1 MGLFGPAW
9 RTDNPRKLDRAIA
22 SVSRYAPPSYNEK
35 MLIRIALEAP
45 LEEVALAAVAHM
57 KGFALSSTAQQS
69 RRPAVAH
76 AAAREV
82 PDAGYIFQHIIDSDD
97 ALTSTRLII
106 VERMTSPSDLSYTVR
121 KAREDEVRIAAAKR
135 LTSLGELCRVIEK
148 VSEEGNGPLLDVLCD
163 ASERALEAE
172 KDQDVLADC
181 ACHPWKYATQAVE
194 LMNARTRAGQK
205 RLASVV
211 ENGKDREA
219 CKRALERISDQGLLK
234 DLALTDTKYA
244 YDAMM
249 RMDDSDDNA
258 QGWLSTVAQ
267 RAKQDSVRRAAAERI
282 TNEDILADIVSRSSA
297 RWEYDKGHAAL
308 VRIHDQDIL
317 RTIATKEYD
326 VFAEEAVEMLEAETP
341 EGRDR
346 LKHVSHYGK
355 AAGKDAARRRLL
367 KLEYADK
374 VAISNDAEILQLIE
388 SLRRN
393 WNDVKY
399 MDSELCDEI
408 CEEAL
413 NAVSEDGLIRFA
425 TDFDGYSYHM
435 NNYRILALK
444 RLRTILK
451 DTPREEE
458 FVSTFRERL
467 FASPADRQ
475 SVLRPMSHYYG
486 VSVAEA
492 AWLVGGTPWVHKLMD
507 IVESAPDKGGY
518 GELSVA
524 NTYAQELRD
533 IYEVAGGRLGQVRQ
547 MRGLRYPKHV
557 DYYDSY
563 CASECEDR
571 IVDLVF

>member
-9 RTDNPRKLDRAIA
+9 STDNPRKLDRAIA
-22 SVSRYAPPSYNEK
+22 SISRYAVPNYNEK

-82 PDAGYIFQHIIDSDD
+82 PDAGYIFQHIIDSED

-106 VERMTSPSDLSYTVR
+106 VERMTSQRDLAYTAW
-121 KAREDEVRIAAAKR
+121 KAQEDEVRIAAAKR
-135 LTSLGELCRVIEK
+135 LTSLEELRYVMEK
-148 VSEEGNGPLLDVLCD
+148 LSEQDGGPVLDVLCD

-172 KDQDVLADC
+172 KDQDVLTAC
-181 ACHPWKYATQAVE
+181 ACYPWKYATRAVE
-194 LMNARTRAGQK
+194 LMNTRTRADQK

-219 CKRALERISDQGLLK
+219 RNRALERISDQGLLK
-234 DLALTDTKYA
+234 DLALADTESA
-244 YDAMM
+244 YDALM
-249 RMDDSDDNA
+249 RMDDSNDNA
-258 QGWLSTVAQ
+258 QGWLSTVAK
-267 RAKQDSVRRAAAERI
+267 RAKRDSVRRAAVERI
-282 TNEDILADIVSRSSA
+282 TNEVILADIVSCS

-308 VRIHDQDIL
+308 MRIHDQDIL
-317 RTIATKEYD
+317 RTVATKEYGEY
-326 VFAEEAVEMLEAETP
+326 AEEAVEMLEAETP
-341 EGRDR
+341 EGRAR

-367 KLEYADK
+367 RLEYADK
-374 VAISNDAEILQLIE
+374 IAISNDAEILQLIE
-388 SLRRN
+388 SLRKN
-393 WNDVKY
+393 WKDVKY

-408 CEEAL
+408 CEKAL
-413 NAVSEDGLIRFA
+413 DAVSEDGLIRFA

-435 NNYRILALK
+435 NNYRTLALK

-451 DTPREEE
+451 GTPKEEE
-458 FVSTFRERL
+458 FISTFRERL
-467 FASPADRQ
+467 LASPADRR
-475 SVLRPMSHYYG
+475 SVLWPMSHYFG
-486 VSVAEA
+486 VDLAEA
-492 AWLVGGTPWVHKLMD
+492 AWLVGGMPWVRKLMD
-507 IVESAPDKGGY
+507 IVQSAPDKGGS
-518 GELSVA
+518 GEFSVA

-533 IYEVAGGRLGQVRQ
+533 IYEVAGGRLDQVQQ
-547 MRGLRYPKHV
+547 MRGHRYPKHV
-557 DYYDSY
+557 DYHDSY

-571 IVDLVF
+571 VVDLVF